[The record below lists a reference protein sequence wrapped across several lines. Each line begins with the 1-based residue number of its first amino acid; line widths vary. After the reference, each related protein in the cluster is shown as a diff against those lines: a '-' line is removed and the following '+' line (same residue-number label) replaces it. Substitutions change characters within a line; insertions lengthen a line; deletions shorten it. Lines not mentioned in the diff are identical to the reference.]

1 MTSLYKIVLP
11 MFLVALPAHAEVLA
25 NSEGWQT
32 QTAPA
37 AAPQP
42 AYPKEVAAT
51 LKALNISLDAAPANS
66 GFPVVTV
73 DKWTQTITIETADF
87 NEPWVRKVSTGGG
100 LKVPNGKNSKSP
112 YCASTPEVKSKFI
125 PAITSGPNTT
135 MEKMHYSNTF
145 AYGGEPAPMPWA
157 IRIEGGVFFHERGD
171 SSIKVRTKDG
181 VVPVSYNHL
190 LGQNV
195 SGECVRLDSQT
206 ARLLYGLALKY
217 GGITASITGQDPLP
231 VNEGYCTRIDGKK
244 KCFAPNYC
252 DEKMVALA
260 KKGMTEAQDKSTSGL
275 GKFFEGL
282 FGGWSSTPSV
292 NDDNKQ
298 ASKPTKP
305 KKRDEV
311 QERFQHPLGDVFGN

>member
-1 MTSLYKIVLP
+1 MNSLYKMTLACMLISSLTSIAET
-11 MFLVALPAHAEVLA
+11 VATTDGWTSEV
-25 NSEGWQT
+25 S
-32 QTAPA
+32 PA
-37 AAPQP
+37 AQNMP
-42 AYPKEVAAT
+42 AYPKEIADT
-51 LKALNISLDAAPANS
+51 LRSLNISLEAAPTNS

-73 DKWTQTITIETADF
+73 DKWTQTITIQAADLE
-87 NEPWVRKVSTGGG
+87 EPWIRKVSTGGG
-100 LKVPNGKNSKSP
+100 LKVPNGKNAQSP

-135 MEKMHYSNTF
+135 MEPMHYSNTF

-157 IRIEGGVFFHERGD
+157 IRIEGGIFFHERGD
-171 SSIKVRTKDG
+171 SSIRVRTKDG

-206 ARLLYGLALKY
+206 SRLLYGLALKY
-217 GGITASITGQDPLP
+217 GGISASITGQDPLP
-231 VNEGYCTRIDGKK
+231 VEEGYCTRINGKK

-252 DEKMVALA
+252 DEKMVAMA
-260 KKGMTEAQDKSTSGL
+260 KKGVTEAKDKSQSGL

-282 FGGWSSTPSV
+282 FGGWSTTV
-292 NDDNKQ
+292 TAENNKPT
-298 ASKPTKP
+298 KPTKP

-311 QERFQHPLGDVFGN
+311 EERFTHPLGDVFGN